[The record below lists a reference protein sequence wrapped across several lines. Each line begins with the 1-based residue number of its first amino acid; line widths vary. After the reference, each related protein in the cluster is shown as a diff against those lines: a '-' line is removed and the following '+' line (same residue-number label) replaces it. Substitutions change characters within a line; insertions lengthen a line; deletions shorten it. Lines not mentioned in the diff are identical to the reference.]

1 MKLGVLGTGM
11 VGNAIGTKL
20 VALGHDVKMG
30 SRTATNEKAEAWVK
44 QAGRGAS
51 QGTFADAA
59 AHGEVI
65 FNCTSGTGA
74 LEALTSAGKEN
85 LRDKVLVDVADPL
98 DFSKGMPP
106 TLFVFG
112 DDSLGEQIQRAFPE
126 TKVVKALN
134 TVNCQVMVDP
144 SRVPGDHD
152 IFVSGNDAA
161 AKATVTEILRDWFG
175 WKSVIDLGDITHG
188 ARHRVLSAACGCDC
202 GARSGAPISTSR
214 SSTDWETARAG
225 TRESARKEAREPP

>member
-1 MKLGVLGTGM
+1 MAVKVGVLGTGM
-11 VGNAIGTKL
+11 VGSAIGTKL
-20 VALGHDVKMG
+20 VTLGHDVKMG
-30 SRTATNEKAEAWVK
+30 SRSGTNEKAEAWVK

-51 QGTFADAA
+51 HGTFADAA

-65 FNCTSGTGA
+65 FNCTSGIGA

-85 LRDKVLVDVADPL
+85 LRDKVLVDVAVPL

-152 IFVSGNDAA
+152 IFVSGDDTA

-175 WKSVIDLGDITHG
+175 WKSVIDLGDIT
-188 ARHRVLSAACGCDC
+188 
-202 GARSGAPISTSR
+202 
-214 SSTDWETARAG
+214 TARG
-225 TRESARKEAREPP
+225 TEAYLLLWLRLWGTLGSADFNIKVIH

>member
-1 MKLGVLGTGM
+1 MKVGVLGTGM
-11 VGNAIGTKL
+11 VGSAIGTKL
-20 VALGHDVKMG
+20 VTLGHDVKMG
-30 SRTATNEKAEAWVK
+30 SRSGTNEKAEAWVK

-51 QGTFADAA
+51 HGTFADAA
-59 AHGEVI
+59 AHGEII
-65 FNCTSGTGA
+65 FNCTSGIGA

-85 LRDKVLVDVADPL
+85 LRDKVLVDVAVPL

-161 AKATVTEILRDWFG
+161 AKATVTGILRDGFG
-175 WKSVIDLGDITHG
+175 WKSVIDLGDIT
-188 ARHRVLSAACGCDC
+188 
-202 GARSGAPISTSR
+202 
-214 SSTDWETARAG
+214 TARG
-225 TRESARKEAREPP
+225 TESYLLLWLRLWGVLGSGDFNIRVIQ